1 MLVHKAYKFRLYPNK
16 GQKIMIAKT
25 IGCSRFVFNYF
36 LDQWNTA
43 YRETGKGLTY
53 GSCSTQLTQLK
64 RGLTW
69 LKEVDSIALQSSLK
83 NLADAYSR
91 FFQKQNKAPRFK
103 TKMNQIQSYT
113 TKQTNGNIAVVG
125 NKLKLPKLGLVKF
138 ARSRI
143 IHGRIVSAT
152 VKETPSGKYYVSIL
166 AETEVQ
172 PFRKTDSAVGVDVG
186 LNDFAVLSNGLRFP
200 NPKFFRTLEKKLAK
214 EQKKLSRRKE
224 LAVKRKC
231 KLTEAKNYQKQRK
244 KVSRIYE
251 KMVNARHD
259 YLHKIS
265 TMMIKNHD
273 IIGIEDLQVTNML
286 KNERLAKAISE
297 VSWSQ
302 FRSVLEY
309 KAKWYGKQLVIV
321 ARNFPSSQLCSNCG
335 HQNKEVKNL
344 AVRDWICK
352 KCYVHHDRDLN
363 ASRNLCQEAIR
374 RTAGTVGIA

>member
-103 TKMNQIQSYT
+103 TKMNQIQSYI
-113 TKQTNGNIAVVG
+113 TKQTNDNIAVIG
-125 NKLKLPKLGLVKF
+125 NKLKLPKLGLLKF
-138 ARSRI
+138 ARSRT
-143 IHGRIVSAT
+143 IHGQIVSAT
-152 VKETPSGKYYVSIL
+152 IRKTPSGKYYVSIL
-166 AETEVQ
+166 VETEVQ
-172 PFRKTDSAVGVDVG
+172 PFRKTDSAVGLDVG

-259 YLHKIS
+259 YLHKGTQAKS
-265 TMMIKNHD
+265 ATSCGNACM
-273 IIGIEDLQVTNML
+273 TNIL
-286 KNERLAKAISE
+286 L
-297 VSWSQ
+297 
-302 FRSVLEY
+302 
-309 KAKWYGKQLVIV
+309 
-321 ARNFPSSQLCSNCG
+321 
-335 HQNKEVKNL
+335 
-344 AVRDWICK
+344 
-352 KCYVHHDRDLN
+352 
-363 ASRNLCQEAIR
+363 
-374 RTAGTVGIA
+374 T